1 MAQIRNTFDGGTNGV
16 GMTTGNTGGTSGNAF
31 TAVEAALTF
40 SSDWAVTGTL
50 CAKYPTSGTG
60 YGRWSIAGS
69 NAALRMM
76 VRQTSAQDAAV
87 TALANVRATPTTHI
101 ANIILQ
107 GTNRLRL
114 RQTTAGTD
122 LWTAT
127 DPFPVGQDV
136 RVELL
141 VEQGAT
147 NSDGRIRAAYYLG
160 HSDTPVEDSGWI
172 TGLNCLAEDG
182 PLTQIYIGKYASS
195 TVQGALYLDSVAV
208 NTEADY
214 TGYIGPVT
222 TPLPTPVVTLG
233 TTTQPTTAAATDGAQ
248 TVTWPAV
255 PGATGYSA
263 HHATTATPAQE
274 DFTQVSASVTSP
286 YTFTGLGVGAHAFGI
301 KAKA

>member
-60 YGRWSIAGS
+60 YGRWNIAGS

-76 VRQTSAQDAAV
+76 VRQTSAQDAGV
-87 TALANVRATPTTHI
+87 TGLANVRATPTTHI

-127 DPFPVGQDV
+127 GPFPVGQDV

-141 VEQGAT
+141 VEQGTT

-263 HHATTATPAQE
+263 HHANTATPAQE

-286 YTFTGLGVGAHAFGI
+286 YTFTGLGVGTHAFGV